1 MVDEI
6 IIFFS
11 VHSNFIKFSI
21 AFRSNHQRCSIRKGV
36 RNFTKFTVK
45 HLCQSLFLNKVAGLR
60 RATLLKKRLWH
71 RCFPV
76 NFVKFLITS
85 FFIEQLWW
93 LLLSILAPNFFTK
106 QNTKLT
112 RTDFCD
118 LFVIA
123 KKVFAIL
130 DKFVSVAAS
139 K

>member
-1 MVDEI
+1 MLLEI
-6 IIFFS
+6 S
-11 VHSNFIKFSI
+11 KNSQENYYARVS
-21 AFRSNHQRCSIRKGV
+21 
-36 RNFTKFTVK
+36 
-45 HLCQSLFLNKVAGLR
+45 FLIT
-60 RATLLKKRLWH
+60 TLLKKILWH

-76 NFVKFLITS
+76 NFVKFLIKS
-85 FFIEQLWW
+85 FFIEHLWW

-106 QNTKLT
+106 QNAKLT